1 MKSLS
6 VVVCMLAAVSSAFAE
21 VQTKTAQIGKTT
33 VHYKVVLPQGYDPAK
48 AYPAVLAFGGG
59 PQNMWAVD
67 RTLQRNWKKEAELR
81 GYIVILPAAP
91 DNILFFQGGDK
102 IFPAFIVKILSDYKI
117 QDNKFHAA
125 GYSNGG
131 VTSFLVASSYPSYFL
146 SITGFPGYLLRDT
159 AANRKNISSVCIN
172 MYVGE
177 KDSGFRALM
186 EKQYSQFREMGMAV
200 KFSTEKGE
208 GHIIEALS
216 GDGAARLFDGFEEAR
231 QGCSAKAVSGHE

>member
-1 MKSLS
+1 
-6 VVVCMLAAVSSAFAE
+6 
-21 VQTKTAQIGKTT
+21 VQTKTAQIGMTT
-33 VHYKVVLPQGYDPAK
+33 VRYKVVLPQGYDPAK

-59 PQNMWAVD
+59 PQTMEAVD

-91 DNILFFQGGDK
+91 DDIVFFQGGDK
-102 IFPAFIVKILSDYKI
+102 IFPEFIVKILTDYKI

-131 VTSFLVASSYPSYFL
+131 ISAFLVAALYPRYFL

-159 AANRKNISSVCIN
+159 AASLKNISLLCIN

-177 KDSGFRALM
+177 LDSGFRDRM
-186 EKQYSQFREMGMAV
+186 QKQFDQFRELGMIV
-200 KFSTEKGE
+200 KFSAEKGQ
-208 GHIIEALS
+208 GHMIGTLS
-216 GDGAARLFDGFEEAR
+216 GAGAARLFNGFDEAR
-231 QGCSAKAVSGHE
+231 QGCAKGAF